1 MDLPTQS
8 HLKTLREAL
17 EFRLAE
23 LRAAVH
29 AAEIARREPVDV
41 TDVADWADVA
51 EREQAG
57 DIGEAEE
64 SLEFAEMQRVE
75 AALHRLLV
83 GRYGDC
89 IDCGKPIG
97 AQRLLVQPAAERCAH
112 CQTAHEV
119 RVAGR

>member
-8 HLKTLREAL
+8 HLKTLRDAL

-29 AAEIARREPVDV
+29 AAELARRTPVDATEV
-41 TDVADWADVA
+41 GDWKDVAL
-51 EREQAG
+51 REQSD

-64 SLEFAEMQRVE
+64 RRDFAEMQRVE

-89 IDCGKPIG
+89 VDCGEPIG
-97 AQRLLVQPAAERCAH
+97 AQRLLVQPAAERCAD
-112 CQTAHEV
+112 CQARFEH
-119 RVAGR
+119 RAGR